1 MANTVLHQAVTRGHA
16 DHGWLNS
23 YHTFSFANYYNPER
37 MHFGALRVLNDDT
50 VAAGKGFG
58 KHPHDNMEII
68 SIPLE
73 GDLEHSD
80 SMGNKTIIRKGDIQ
94 AMSAGTGVAHSEYNA
109 NSDKPVKFLQIWVY
123 PDRKNIQPQYS
134 QVTLQP
140 ADRKNKLQQIV
151 LPRSKDS
158 EGVTV
163 QQEAWFSLGD
173 FEKEKQV
180 IYEIKRKE
188 NGAYIFVLK
197 GKVTVEGQKLD
208 TRDGFGVWETNK
220 VSITADSDAEIL
232 LMDVPMDI

>member
-1 MANTVLHQAVTRGHA
+1 MAKTILHKSSTRGHA

-37 MHFGALRVLNDDT
+37 LHFGALRVLNDDT

-80 SMGNKTIIRKGDIQ
+80 SMGNKTTIREGDIQ
-94 AMSAGTGVAHSEYNA
+94 AMSAGTGVTHSEYNA
-109 NSDKPVKFLQIWVY
+109 NDDKEAKFLQIWIY
-123 PDRKNIQPQYS
+123 PNNKNVKPQYS
-134 QVTLQP
+134 QLTLRN
-140 ADRKNKLQQIV
+140 ADRKNRLHQIV
-151 LPRSKDS
+151 SPRSKGN

-173 FEKEKQV
+173 FEKGKQA
-180 IYEIKRKE
+180 IYDMKRKE

-197 GKVTVEGQKLD
+197 GQVIVEGQKLD

>member
-220 VSITADSDAEIL
+220 VSITADSDAEVL
-232 LMDVPMDI
+232 LMDVPMNI

>member
-1 MANTVLHQAVTRGHA
+1 MAKEILHKANTRGHA

-23 YHTFSFANYYNPER
+23 YHSFSFANYYNPER

-73 GDLEHSD
+73 GDLEHTD
-80 SMGNKTIIRKGDIQ
+80 SMGNKTIIRKGDVQ

-109 NSDKPVKFLQIWVY
+109 NADKEVKFLQIWIY
-123 PDRKNIQPQYS
+123 PDSKNIKPQYS
-134 QVTLQP
+134 QVSLQT

-151 LPRSKDS
+151 SPRSNGN

-163 QQEAWFSLGD
+163 QQEAWFSALSCSAIP
-173 FEKEKQV
+173 FFCTSK
-180 IYEIKRKE
+180 
-188 NGAYIFVLK
+188 
-197 GKVTVEGQKLD
+197 
-208 TRDGFGVWETNK
+208 
-220 VSITADSDAEIL
+220 
-232 LMDVPMDI
+232 

>member
-23 YHTFSFANYYNPER
+23 YHTLSFANYYNPER

-109 NSDKPVKFLQIWVY
+109 NPDKPVKFLQIWVY

-140 ADRKNKLQQIV
+140 ADRENKLQQIV
-151 LPRSKDS
+151 SPRSKGS

-173 FEKEKQV
+173 FEKGKQV

-197 GKVTVEGQKLD
+197 GKVTVDGQKLD

-220 VSITADSDAEIL
+220 VSIIADSDAEIL
-232 LMDVPMDI
+232 LMDVPMNI